1 MSKLSMWWRNRRHPI
16 PKSATIGRW
25 TYGIDDGQKIAGCGP
40 ESPLEIGS
48 FCSIAAEVVLLCSGN
63 HPTDC
68 ATTSYVHSNMMGKAS
83 PWDRPG
89 KGGIK
94 VGNDVWIG
102 RRTLILPGVNVG
114 HGGVVGAQATV
125 TKDVPPYAIV
135 GGNPGKIIRL
145 RFSEEIIGKMLA
157 IRWWDWDDEKIKQ
170 EADFLTGP
178 IDAFVARHFTP
189 QTIRALHGTAREV
202 EARKALA

>member
-1 MSKLSMWWRNRRHPI
+1 MSKLSMWLRNRRHPI

-25 TYGIDDGQKIAGCGP
+25 TYGIDDGLKISGCEP
-40 ESPLEIGS
+40 ETPLEIGS
-48 FCSIAAEVVLLCSGN
+48 FCSIAADVMFLCSGN

-68 ATTSYVHSNMMGKAS
+68 ATTSYIHPNMMGKPS
-83 PWDRPG
+83 PRSSSR
-89 KGGIK
+89 GGIK
-94 VGNDVWIG
+94 LGNDVWIG
-102 RRTLILPGVNVG
+102 RRALILPGVKIG

-135 GGNPGKIIRL
+135 GGTPAEVIRY
-145 RFSEEIIGKMLA
+145 RFSEEIIAKMLA

-178 IDAFVARHFTP
+178 IEDFVTRHFKPTSSP
-189 QTIRALHGTAREV
+189 RPNDKIPVGV
-202 EARKALA
+202 GNG